1 MRFFLDLEEHNGS
14 YELDSWQPETTI
26 ADLIQ
31 ATGGPSLPADEP
43 LYCDNRPVTA
53 SSTLAEVKPME
64 GMRISRAPLSYPS
77 LVQGWSVC
85 LSGGSPAAPYPF
97 FASSGGGSFPVRR
110 HCAAHGERLVGASA
124 PAGGS

>member
-64 GMRISRAPLSYPS
+64 GKIGRAH
-77 LVQGWSVC
+77 V
-85 LSGGSPAAPYPF
+85 
-97 FASSGGGSFPVRR
+97 
-110 HCAAHGERLVGASA
+110 
-124 PAGGS
+124 

>member
-1 MRFFLDLEEHNGS
+1 MRFFLELEEHNGS

-26 ADLIQ
+26 AGLIQ

-85 LSGGSPAAPYPF
+85 LSGGST
-97 FASSGGGSFPVRR
+97 GSRDPSFGR
-110 HCAAHGERLVGASA
+110 
-124 PAGGS
+124 